1 MARRMYD
8 LDNGTENIKVKDI
21 TCNKITAVTS
31 AITTECDDLV
41 VNGTLTVKGGGTSNN
56 ITIGSGSG
64 GNPDYI
70 NSDGALDLRSQTV
83 AVVSLFTN
91 KISVNRVLTF
101 ANYTTVGR
109 PSYMGEGN
117 YAGSVIYDSDL
128 AKLILWNG
136 TAWVNLDGTA
146 LS

>member
-8 LDNGTENIKVKDI
+8 LDNGTENIKVKEI
-21 TCNKITAVTS
+21 VANKITAVTS
-31 AITTECDDLV
+31 EITTEYDDLV
-41 VNGTLTVKGGGTSNN
+41 VNGILIVKGGGSSDN

-70 NSDGALDLRSQTV
+70 KSNARLDLMIASTVVATVFQDEMLLNRS
-83 AVVSLFTN
+83 
-91 KISVNRVLTF
+91 LTF
-101 ANYTTVGR
+101 AGYPTLGR
-109 PSYMGEGN
+109 PNKHGAV
-117 YAGSVIYDSDL
+117 AGSVIYDSDL